1 MGFGSVKG
9 QEFIGIAQ
17 VYESS
22 KQISLVQKK
31 SPKSRGAS
39 ACDLS
44 FGIGLM
50 TLQVTK
56 DEVSRVSPVSKG

>member
-31 SPKSRGAS
+31 SPKSRGA
-39 ACDLS
+39 CELS